1 MINQMERLNSRTIDE
16 LGRIVLP
23 SELRKQPGWG
33 TGEKVAVYYVNE
45 TTVILQVQ
53 KKQVKDLIFDEDEKH
68 STP

>member
-1 MINQMERLNSRTIDE
+1 MERLNSRTIDE

-23 SELRKQPGWG
+23 SELRKQPGWD
-33 TGEKVAVYYVNE
+33 TGKKVAVYYVNE

-53 KKQVKDLIFDEDEKH
+53 KKQVDALVFDEEEMY